1 MSFEMQFRPKSR
13 LRRTILPF
21 TLIILVTSCGTLT
34 AQQVSIAS
42 KHFNESYILAEI
54 MAQLLEDRGF
64 EVDRKHGL
72 GGTMICYEALVNGEI
87 DIYPEYSGT
96 IAQTILKLSERF
108 SFQDLQQRLRNDSKF
123 ELLDSFGFN
132 NTYAMT
138 VRKDLAKRLNLK
150 NISDLKAH
158 TDLRFGLSYEF
169 LDRGDGW
176 GPLSRTYSLPH
187 TPTGMEHG
195 LSYQALDQGGIDV
208 MDVYSTDAEIQRYDL
223 VLLQDDRSFFP
234 AYLAAPFIRSDL
246 DSEIRAILAE
256 LAGKID
262 AGTMQR
268 LNAEVAIDKKSFAE
282 TAYDFLLA
290 TGLINPR
297 KAFVSESKW
306 QLLVRRTLTHLML
319 TTLAL
324 LVALSV
330 AIPIG
335 VLIYRKRRFSQPV
348 IYLAGLL
355 QTVPSIALLA
365 FMIPLFGIGVKP
377 AIAALILY
385 AFLPILRNTYVAL
398 SSIDP
403 VLKKVSLG
411 IGLTTWQRLRHIEIP
426 LATPTILAG
435 VSTAAVISIGTAT
448 LAAFIGAGGLGE
460 PIVTGL
466 ALNDPYL
473 IMEGAIPAAILA
485 IVVEFFFEGLQKTL
499 IPRHLR
505 QKN

>member
-1 MSFEMQFRPKSR
+1 MSFAIKIR
-13 LRRTILPF
+13 LASPVKRSTAISL
-21 TLIILVTSCGTLT
+21 LSLAISCSPLS
-34 AQQVSIAS
+34 AQQVTIAS

-64 EVDRKHGL
+64 EVDRKPGL
-72 GGTMICYEALVNGEI
+72 GGTMICYEALSNGEI
-87 DIYPEYSGT
+87 DVYPEYSGT
-96 IAQTILKLSERF
+96 ITQTILKLPGRP
-108 SFQDLQQRLRNDSKF
+108 SFDDLQVRLITHSKF

-138 VRKDLAKRLNLK
+138 VKKNVASRLNLK
-150 NISDLKAH
+150 SISDLKAH
-158 TDLRFGLSYEF
+158 PNLRFGVSYEF

-176 GPLSRTYSLPH
+176 GPLSAAYSLPH

-195 LSYQALDQGGIDV
+195 LSYQALDQESIDV

-223 VLLQDDRSFFP
+223 VLLADDQRFFP
-234 AYLAAPFIRSDL
+234 AYLAAPFIRSDF
-246 DSEIRAILAE
+246 DADGKAILAE

-262 AGTMQR
+262 EATMQR
-268 LNAEVAIDKKSFAE
+268 LNAEVALDKKSFAE
-282 TAYDFLLA
+282 TAHDFLLNS
-290 TGLINPR
+290 GLLSTQES
-297 KAFVSESKW
+297 FVSESKW
-306 QLLVRRTLTHLML
+306 QLLVRRTMTHLML
-319 TTLAL
+319 TALAL
-324 LVALSV
+324 LVALIV
-330 AIPIG
+330 AIPVG
-335 VLIYRKRRFSQPV
+335 VLIYRKRHFSQPV

-365 FMIPLFGIGVKP
+365 FMIPLFGIGAKP

-398 SSIDP
+398 GSIDP
-403 VLKKVSLG
+403 VLKKVALG
-411 IGLTTWQRLRHIEIP
+411 IGLTAWQRLRHIELP

-473 IMEGAIPAAILA
+473 IMEGAIPAAVLA
-485 IVVEFFFEGLQKTL
+485 ILVEFFFEILQKTL
-499 IPRHLR
+499 IPKHLR
-505 QKN
+505 ETN